1 MPPYLEQKGYS
12 DEDILQQDIVGG
24 FNHNGDYYYE
34 TYRVIFKDDPDLSY
48 YYGIKKRGKSV
59 DQYCEKETL
68 ENNIYTIGIT
78 EKTKHSE
85 EKCINN

>member
-24 FNHNGDYYYE
+24 FNHSEDYYYE